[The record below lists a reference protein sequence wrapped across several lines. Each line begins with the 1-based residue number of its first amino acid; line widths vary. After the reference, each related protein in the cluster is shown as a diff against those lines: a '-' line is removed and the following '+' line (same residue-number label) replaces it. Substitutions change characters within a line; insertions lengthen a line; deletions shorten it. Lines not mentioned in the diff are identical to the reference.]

1 MGWGSSINY
10 HLSRLPQLWYNHKRK
25 SVDGLSLAMFA
36 IIFTANGT
44 YALSLLAM
52 IPVAGPDFLYKSASY
67 IYGPIGSLVIDI
79 FVLLQFFTLRK
90 RQTLPNSMP
99 VTLATSAAAKSR
111 NILVRLISSAGT
123 GFIYV
128 KQRPRLAAYRLTMM
142 KFDPVVNKH
151 VLFTEHKMK

>member
-1 MGWGSSINY
+1 
-10 HLSRLPQLWYNHKRK
+10 
-25 SVDGLSLAMFA
+25 
-36 IIFTANGT
+36 
-44 YALSLLAM
+44 
-52 IPVAGPDFLYKSASY
+52 VAK
-67 IYGPIGSLVIDI
+67 
-79 FVLLQFFTLRK
+79 K
-90 RQTLPNSMP
+90 
-99 VTLATSAAAKSR
+99 AKSR